1 MFNEALIFVLIY
13 HLITFSNEY
22 IGSIE
27 GRRVSGISMI
37 VFTLLVLAVNLGLL
51 AYSSLKEKIMNY
63 RMNWYKK
70 RNEKLGKKV
79 LEAKQLKVK

>member
-13 HLITFSNEY
+13 HLITFSDEY

-37 VFTLLVLAVNLGLL
+37 VFTLFVLAVNLGLL
-51 AYSSLKEKIMNY
+51 AYGNLKEKIKIL
-63 RMNWYKK
+63 RMKWYKK
-70 RNEKLGKKV
+70 RNKKL
-79 LEAKQLKVK
+79 AKLF